1 MTESEQT
8 TTAVDID
15 QTIARMEQFYRAVT
29 GREASSPETAYA
41 PIPAEKDP
49 VEHVERQLNQLL
61 ELLGGAAA
69 EAAQPAWTPPMSV
82 WDSEKEILIRMDL
95 PGVPRDQVHV
105 SVQGNVLTI
114 SGTRPA
120 PDDARFR
127 LWVQECLTGRF
138 RRAILVPGGLRSAE
152 PAAEMKSGVLEIRI
166 AKPVSETTTPKSVRV
181 N

>member
-1 MTESEQT
+1 PMTESEQT

-15 QTIARMEQFYRAVT
+15 QSIAGMEQFYRAVT

-61 ELLGGAAA
+61 ELLGGADT
-69 EAAQPAWTPPMSV
+69 AQPAWLPPMSV
-82 WDSEKEILIRMDL
+82 WASEKEILVRMDL
-95 PGVPRDQVHV
+95 PGVPRDQVRV
-105 SVQGNVLTI
+105 SVQSNVLTI

-120 PDDARFR
+120 PEDARFR
-127 LWVQECLTGRF
+127 PWLQECLTGRF
-138 RRAILVPGGLRSAE
+138 RRTLLVPGGLRSAE